1 MEAGRLRKSVA
12 LINWIIVAS
21 AIGLLTPLWVKAEQ
35 VRNNDAPEPNSQSA
49 LLSVQVN
56 RAYAPEVTAAIAE
69 VGKPTTRII
78 KQGDTFRSITISLCG
93 HVNVTAVYAVAFA
106 KENAI
111 SIEEV
116 VALESGKEYRFPA
129 CLWNNQVSYE
139 VQDREFPSQIYSELE
154 IPFAG
159 ALIENPDGRIQSPIS
174 PGLIKVLSNANSPS
188 VEKLAEGGRGFT
200 AAEVARSF
208 SELNPGLNSTELNKT
223 SQSSIIVPEQ
233 RLSGVINVRESI
245 STSDALSKIEAVI
258 QTVAP
263 PPSGTGLISEQGR
276 ASKNKAGH
284 AEPAE
289 LISDIPYNGSCHW
302 LNDTPISIDNLRNA
316 RNENAMLRRAKPR
329 EVTVLFLDTGYDSR
343 LGEPAIKPSDLGLI
357 GAYRDE
363 DQIQLSGFNPLNP
376 DNYNDATPPAN
387 LRSRMHG
394 SEVVA
399 TFLGSRFLLGEDRAM
414 NKAQVVF
421 ASMAI
426 EDGLKAEGAAYA
438 LSHAAQNNIPIVN
451 ASFVANSENVLFL
464 ESLKRSNPAL
474 VLIAA
479 AGNASGL
486 SSTQFSS
493 DDISWP
499 GRLGARMADEHLPS
513 VILSVGA
520 HGPGKELLDFSRIG
534 SDHVDLLAPGCNI
547 PTYSLNDH
555 GAIEKVSR
563 SGTSYA
569 APIVSMI
576 AAEMAREGMK
586 SYQIRNRL
594 VYSVDIDRSLDG
606 AVRSSGT
613 LNLRKALSIYRD
625 IVEFTEEDPVTKTPK
640 TRLISGTLE
649 TTQAGVM
656 CEGVKIRYTQLLK
669 FAQAGTRTIPNS
681 SKRVYIWTRP
691 SSIDGKLMDS
701 KRCDLESL
709 TNAPPLKILNADTN
723 KHEDI
728 ALKDVVDFV
737 ARTYPPHK

>member
-1 MEAGRLRKSVA
+1 MDAGRLRKSVA
-12 LINWIIVAS
+12 LINWITVAS
-21 AIGLLTPLWVKAEQ
+21 AIVLVAPLCVKAEQ
-35 VRNNDAPEPNSQSA
+35 VRINDAPEPNSQSA

-78 KQGDTFRSITISLCG
+78 KQNDTFRSITISLCG
-93 HVNVTAVYAVAFA
+93 HANVTAVYAVAFA

-111 SIEEV
+111 NLEEV

-139 VQDREFPSQIYSELE
+139 VQDREFPSQIYSKLE

-159 ALIENPDGRIQSPIS
+159 ALVENPDGRIQSPIS
-174 PGLIKVLSNANSPS
+174 PALFKVLSSGDSPS
-188 VEKLAEGGRGFT
+188 AEKLAQVGRGFT

-223 SQSSIIVPEQ
+223 NQSSIIVPEQ
-233 RLSGVINVRESI
+233 RLSGVINIRESI
-245 STSDALSKIEAVI
+245 STLDALSKIESVI
-258 QTVAP
+258 QAVVP
-263 PPSGTGLISEQGR
+263 PPHGTGLIGEQGR
-276 ASKNKAGH
+276 PVENKVGH
-284 AEPAE
+284 AEPAD

-302 LNDTPISIDNLRNA
+302 LNNTPISIDDLRNA
-316 RNENAMLRRAKPR
+316 RNENARLRRAEPR
-329 EVTVLFLDTGYDSR
+329 QVTVLFLDTGYDSR
-343 LGEPAIKPSDLGLI
+343 LGDPAIKPSELGLI

-394 SEVVA
+394 SEVAA
-399 TFLGSRFLLGEDRAM
+399 TFLGGSFLLGKDRAN

-421 ASMAI
+421 ASMAL
-426 EDGLKAEGAAYA
+426 EDGLKAEGAIYA
-438 LSHAAQNNIPIVN
+438 LKHAAQNNVPIVN
-451 ASFVANSENVLFL
+451 ASFVAHSQSDLFIDA
-464 ESLKRSNPAL
+464 LKQSNPAL

-479 AGNASGL
+479 AGNATGN
-486 SSTQFSS
+486 SSTQFTP
-493 DDISWP
+493 DEISWP

-513 VILSVGA
+513 VILSIGA
-520 HGPGKELLDFSRIG
+520 HGSNKELLDFSRIG
-534 SDHVDLLAPGCNI
+534 SDNVDLLAPGCNI
-547 PTYSLNDH
+547 PTYSLSDN
-555 GAIEKVSR
+555 GAIEKVNR
-563 SGTSYA
+563 NGTSYA
-569 APIVSMI
+569 APIVSMV

-594 VYSVDIDRSLDG
+594 IYSVDIDRSLDG

-625 IVEFTEEDPVTKTPK
+625 IVEFIEEDSVTKIRS

-649 TTQAGVM
+649 TTQASVM
-656 CEGVKIRYTQLLK
+656 CEGVKIKYTQLLK
-669 FAQAGTRTIPNS
+669 FAVAGARTKPDS
-681 SKRVYIWTRP
+681 ARRVYIWTRP
-691 SSIDGKLMDS
+691 SSIGGQLMDS

-709 TNAPPLKILNADTN
+709 INAPPLKILNADTN
-723 KHEDI
+723 EREEI
-728 ALKDVVDFV
+728 ALKNVVDFV